1 MARLIESEIEINAS
15 AECVW
20 DILTAFNKYPDWN
33 PFIRSIKGDASPG
46 AELNV
51 QIQPAHGKKM
61 AFNPMVVS
69 VNPKREFSWMGH
81 ILFQGL
87 FDGNHIFRI
96 IPIKAGQVRFIHTES
111 FSGLLS
117 AILFKLIGDDTHAG
131 FVAMNHALKIQA
143 EDRFKSER
151 TGERE

>member
-20 DILTAFNKYPDWN
+20 DILTAFNQYPDWN
-33 PFIRSIKGDASPG
+33 PFIRSIKGSASPG

-51 QIQPAHGKKM
+51 QIQPPQGQKM

-69 VNPKREFSWMGH
+69 VNPKREFSWVGH
-81 ILFQGL
+81 VLFQGL
-87 FDGNHIFRI
+87 FDGNHIFKI
-96 IPIKAGQVRFIHTES
+96 IPTGVGQVRFIHSES

-117 AILFKLIGDDTHAG
+117 AIIFKLVGDDTRAG
-131 FVAMNHALKIQA
+131 FIAMNNALKILA
-143 EDRFKSER
+143 ENRFKSEIKGVR
-151 TGERE
+151 